1 MAVPSGRY
9 VGLVIAGGLVAL
21 ASCESAVPVPEAHA
35 PVVVGPP
42 VVRYEPTGPGGAAGR
57 FEVRGLPEGH
67 LAALADPGR
76 RAAAFVVRAETGPGL
91 LGTSGVDGGVLWF
104 RPRFPLAYGV
114 RHTAA
119 FDPAALPGGAAGPS
133 SVEVTLTHP
142 PAPPPAVTG
151 VYPSGDTVPEN
162 LLKFY
167 LTFSAPMRRGEAY
180 HRVRLLGPDR
190 AAIDLPFL
198 ELDEE
203 LWDPTGTRLT
213 LLIDPGRIKRGLK
226 PREDVGPVLEAGGR
240 YTLVV
245 DGGWPD
251 AAGRPLGGAVEKAY
265 TVAAPA
271 AERVDPAAWTLTPP
285 TVRDGA
291 LEVRFP
297 RPLDRAL
304 LERSLAVADAAGRP
318 VAGTAEVAAGEGGW
332 RFTPSGPWPPG
343 DYHLLVGPDLEDLAG
358 NRPDRLFDTDG
369 RAAPDTAPPVL
380 TRVFR
385 VP

>member
-91 LGTSGVDGGVLWF
+91 LGTYGVDGGVLWF

-114 RHTAA
+114 RHTAT
-119 FDPAALPGGAAGPS
+119 FDPTALPGGGDGPLS
-133 SVEVTLTHP
+133 AEITLAQP
-142 PAPPPAVTG
+142 PGPPPAVTG
-151 VYPSGDTVPEN
+151 VYPGGDVVPEN

-167 LTFSAPMRRGEAY
+167 LTFSTPMRRGEAY
-180 HRVRLLGPDR
+180 RRVRLLGPDR
-190 AAIDLPFL
+190 APIDLPFL

-203 LWDPTGTRLT
+203 LWDPSGTRLT

-226 PREDVGPVLEAGGR
+226 PREDVGPVLEAGRR

-251 AAGRPLGGAVEKAY
+251 AAWRTLGAAFEKGY
-265 TVAAPA
+265 TVSAPA
-271 AERVDPAAWTLTPP
+271 AERIDPSVWTLAPPAA
-285 TVRDGA
+285 RDGA

-318 VAGTAEVAAGEGGW
+318 VEGTAEVAAGEGGW
-332 RFTPSGPWPPG
+332 RFTPSRPWPPG
-343 DYHLLVGPDLEDLAG
+343 DYRLVVGPDLEDLAG

-369 RAAPDTAPPVL
+369 QVAPGPPRVVL
-380 TRVFR
+380 SREFR